1 MFGGGIGWQE
11 ITLILLVVLLLFGA
25 KKIPEVMRSFGKG
38 IKEFKKGM
46 KDVQREIEKDDEEDK
61 EKEKEKTT

>member
-1 MFGGGIGWQE
+1 MLGGAIGWQE
-11 ITLILLVVLLLFGA
+11 ITLVLLVVLLLFGA
-25 KKIPEVMRSFGKG
+25 KKIPDVMHSFGKG

-46 KDVQREIEKDDEEDK
+46 KSIQDEIEKEDETP

>member
-11 ITLILLVVLLLFGA
+11 ITLVLVIVLLLFGA

-38 IKEFKKGM
+38 LKEFKKGM
-46 KDVQREIEKDDEEDK
+46 KDIQHEIEKDDEEEKSKK
-61 EKEKEKTT
+61 ESS